1 MKSGDFSTRS
11 CSQCDYFRGIETGDR
26 SAYQRGECR
35 YEPPGEH
42 GFPEV
47 YSDWWCGKYVQ
58 YGRQAERV
66 INKTVVDKIE
76 ELNDLL

>member
-1 MKSGDFSTRS
+1 MKSGDYSTRA
-11 CSQCDYFRGIETGDR
+11 CNKCDYFRGIESGDS

-47 YSDWWCGKYVQ
+47 YSDWWCGKYVPN
-58 YGRQAERV
+58 RAEN
-66 INKTVVDKIE
+66 ILNKTVIDKIE